1 MDRTAWLGLV
11 TGVMIGTGYAFLQ
24 WREARRKDQRHTAK
38 PSVLLWGAALRIL
51 FLMAALAVVA
61 LWSNAD
67 KVWLVGSL
75 AATYGLWFLWRM
87 KQILSQ
93 EE

>member
-11 TGVMIGTGYAFLQ
+11 TGVMIGTGYALLQ
-24 WREARRKDQRHTAK
+24 WREDRRKDHRHTAK
-38 PSVLLWGAALRIL
+38 PSVLLWGAVLRIL

-61 LWSNAD
+61 LWAD
-67 KVWLVGSL
+67 ADRVWLVASL
-75 AATYGLWFLWRM
+75 AATYGLWFFWRM
-87 KQILSQ
+87 KRILSQ